1 MLGTYSEPVIQDVD
15 IPIVN
20 AAAFLEFF
28 QHEIGLSPIWICP
41 FRSYDPS
48 HVFSLVPTNPKTL
61 YVNFGFWDAVA
72 TRTPHEEGHFNRMI
86 ERKVLELGG
95 IKSLYSDSY
104 FEADEFWRIYNKEA
118 YDRLKSKYDPK
129 GRLADLYR
137 KCVLRA

>member
-1 MLGTYSEPVIQDVD
+1 
-15 IPIVN
+15 
-20 AAAFLEFF
+20 
-28 QHEIGLSPIWICP
+28 
-41 FRSYDPS
+41 
-48 HVFSLVPTNPKTL
+48 
-61 YVNFGFWDAVA
+61 
-72 TRTPHEEGHFNRMI
+72 MI

-95 IKSLYSDSY
+95 IKTLYSDSY